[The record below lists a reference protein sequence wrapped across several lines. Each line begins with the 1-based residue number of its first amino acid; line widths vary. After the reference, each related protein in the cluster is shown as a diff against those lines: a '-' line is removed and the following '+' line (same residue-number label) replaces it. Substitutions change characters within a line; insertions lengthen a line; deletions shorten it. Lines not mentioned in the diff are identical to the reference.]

1 MQDFSEWPLPAKAL
15 AGLFAAVLVAALWS
29 ILASVVFLAGT
40 GLLAKHEGL
49 ILADWWLYLW
59 FYGINH
65 QPVVG
70 FWLKLSAGVVT
81 GVPLLLVAVGLLR
94 KGLPGSSRELHGVTQ
109 WERNGALRKEFR
121 ARFAGLYIGHT
132 GMGLYGRR
140 RYLRFGGPEHVA
152 CYAPTRSGKGVGL
165 VIPNCLLYEGSLV
178 CLDVKKENFAASAGI
193 RAKAGQ
199 KVFLFDPLAPDGRT
213 ARYNPLSYVRRGT
226 LDAFDDIQRISQM
239 LFPHSEGD
247 QAFWT
252 NSARSAFVGATSF
265 LAETPELPLTI
276 GEVLRLLS
284 RHDGAPYI
292 LKMVEARR
300 TAGNP
305 YSAATVNSLSDYL
318 SGSTDTVQGIRKTMT
333 ASLSLWFNPRV
344 DAATSESDFD
354 LRELRNSL
362 HAVYVGVSPDN
373 IERLRPL
380 LALFFQQL
388 VDLTVRTL
396 PQFDPKAKHQ
406 VLVLLDEFPLLG
418 PMPVL
423 ANAFAFVAG
432 YNMRLMLIMQSKAQ
446 LRDPAL
452 YGPDKAAA
460 MLDNCGVEV
469 VFGTKDLVLSKELSE
484 RLGYDTVD
492 GVSRSGPR
500 FWRPFRGK
508 NLNETESDQRR
519 ALLLPQEVMR
529 LKPRDAIVIR
539 PGMFPIKAKRIRYF
553 EDTFF
558 KRLLLDPPE
567 VTPIEVVQLMDQG
580 TVGPAP
586 ATPPAA
592 APAAV
597 AVTPAAPAPA
607 VAPATPAAASVPP
620 ATTTVVSA
628 TPVPNTAEPSADA
641 KGKAVKGK
649 GKAAT
654 ADADAKVPV
663 SSIEFVKLRYTT
675 PDFAF
680 ADVQLAG
687 VNLRGLR
694 VTRKD
699 GVVTIR
705 PPEQADGQGKPRP
718 LYTIRPE
725 WQDAIAARITELWE
739 HADDGEAKAAGSSE
753 IEAVYPAPAAAGVA
767 AAPAVPTPEVG
778 AEASPAPGLSPT
790 GADSSEEPAEV
801 AEVAASA
808 PVVEAPSLR
817 PFQSDGLIAGMMGVD
832 VDLSQFVMKDGKA
845 KFASILDGVPT
856 VESLN
861 RGRGIAA
868 E

>member
-1 MQDFSEWPLPAKAL
+1 MQDFSEWPPAAKAL
-15 AGLFAAVLVAALWS
+15 AGLFVLVLVAVLWN

-40 GLLAKHEGL
+40 GLLSKHEGIPL
-49 ILADWWLYLW
+49 LDWWRYW
-59 FYGINH
+59 SFYGWDKAG
-65 QPVVG
+65 VG
-70 FWLKLSAGVVT
+70 LWLKLSAGAAT
-81 GVPLLLVAVGLLR
+81 SLPLLFLVVGLLR
-94 KGLPGSSRELHGVTQ
+94 RGLPGSSRELHGATH
-109 WERNGALRKEFR
+109 WETDSALKKEFR

-132 GMGLYGRR
+132 GRGLFGRR

-165 VIPNCLLYEGSLV
+165 VIPNCLLYESSLV
-178 CLDVKKENFAASAGI
+178 CLDVKKENWAATAGI
-193 RAKAGQ
+193 RKQAGQ

-213 ARYNPLSYVRRGT
+213 ARYNPLTYVRRGT
-226 LDAFDDIQRISQM
+226 LDSFDDIQRISQM

-292 LKMVEARR
+292 LGMVQARR
-300 TAGNP
+300 DAGRP
-305 YSAATVNSLSDYL
+305 YSAATVGALSDYL
-318 SGSTDTVQGIRKTMT
+318 SGSADTVQGIRKTMT

-344 DAATSESDFD
+344 DAATAESDFD

-362 HAVYVGVSPDN
+362 HAIYVGVTPDN

-469 VFGTKDLVLSKELSE
+469 VFGTKDLALSKELSE

-500 FWRPFRGK
+500 FWRMFRGK
-508 NLNETESDQRR
+508 NLNQTESDQRR

-529 LKPRDAIVIR
+529 LRSRDSIVIR
-539 PGMFPIKAKRIRYF
+539 PGMFPIKAKRIRHY
-553 EDTFF
+553 EDRTFL
-558 KRLLLDPPE
+558 RLLCDPPAVE
-567 VTPIEVVQLMDQG
+567 PIEVVQLMDAG
-580 TVGPAP
+580 NTGPA
-586 ATPPAA
+586 
-592 APAAV
+592 
-597 AVTPAAPAPA
+597 PAAPAPA
-607 VAPATPAAASVPP
+607 SSPPPAPLPSPVPAPPASPASVTTAVSSAAPAAPAPPAKPARGKKAAAGSTQPAAVPASSV
-620 ATTTVVSA
+620 
-628 TPVPNTAEPSADA
+628 EM
-641 KGKAVKGK
+641 
-649 GKAAT
+649 
-654 ADADAKVPV
+654 
-663 SSIEFVKLRYTT
+663 VKLRRTGAGT
-675 PDFAF
+675 AF
-680 ADVQLAG
+680 ADVRLAG
-687 VNLRGLR
+687 VHLRGLR
-694 VTRKD
+694 VTRQD
-699 GVVTIR
+699 GALSLS
-705 PPEQADGQGKPRP
+705 PPEQTDGNGKSWP
-718 LYTIRPE
+718 LYSLQPGWPE
-725 WQDAIAARITELWE
+725 AILARISELWDQTE
-739 HADDGEAKAAGSSE
+739 DGGE
-753 IEAVYPAPAAAGVA
+753 
-767 AAPAVPTPEVG
+767 APAVIEDAGTVAAPVSASSPPS
-778 AEASPAPGLSPT
+778 SPAAETP
-790 GADSSEEPAEV
+790 PA
-801 AEVAASA
+801 
-808 PVVEAPSLR
+808 VEAPPMRS
-817 PFQSDGLIAGMMGVD
+817 FQADALLSGILDAEI
-832 VDLSQFVMKDGKA
+832 DLGQFGEADSKSVV
-845 KFASILDGVPT
+845 ASIIGATPT
-856 VESLN
+856 VASLN
-861 RGRGIAA
+861 RKGLAA

>member
-1 MQDFSEWPLPAKAL
+1 MQDFSEWPLAAKAL
-15 AGLFAAVLVAALWS
+15 AGLFAAVLVAVLWS
-29 ILASVVFLAGT
+29 VLASAVFLAGT
-40 GLLAKHEGL
+40 GLLAKHTGL

-70 FWLKLSAGVVT
+70 FWLKVSAGVAT
-81 GVPLLLVAVGLLR
+81 AIPLLLGIAVLLR
-94 KGLPGSSRELHGVTQ
+94 KGLPGSSCDLHGDTR
-109 WERNGALRKEFR
+109 WEKERALKKEFR
-121 ARFAGLYIGHT
+121 ARFAGLYIGYT
-132 GMGLYGRR
+132 GRR

-193 RAKAGQ
+193 RKKAGQ
-199 KVFLFDPLAPDGRT
+199 KVFLFDPLAPDGAT

-265 LAETPELPLTI
+265 LAETPEMPLTI

-284 RHDGAPYI
+284 RHDGAPHI
-292 LKMVEARR
+292 LGMIEARR
-300 TAGNP
+300 TAGKP

-344 DAATSESDFD
+344 DAATAESDFD

-362 HAVYVGVSPDN
+362 HAIYVGVTPDN

-484 RLGYDTVD
+484 RLGYDTVE

-500 FWRPFRGK
+500 FWRLFRGK

-539 PGMFPIKAKRIRYF
+539 PGMYPIKCKRIRYF
-553 EDTFF
+553 EDPFF
-558 KRLLLDPPE
+558 KRLLCNPPE
-567 VTPIEVVQLMDQG
+567 IKKIEVVQQMDQG
-580 TVGPAP
+580 TVGAAA
-586 ATPPAA
+586 ATPPVTPSVATPVTA
-592 APAAV
+592 VTAPAASV
-597 AVTPAAPAPA
+597 STA
-607 VAPATPAAASVPP
+607 ATPISVPSVAIAVVPPVPVVASV
-620 ATTTVVSA
+620 TT
-628 TPVPNTAEPSADA
+628 
-641 KGKAVKGK
+641 
-649 GKAAT
+649 
-654 ADADAKVPV
+654 
-663 SSIEFVKLRYTT
+663 
-675 PDFAF
+675 
-680 ADVQLAG
+680 
-687 VNLRGLR
+687 
-694 VTRKD
+694 
-699 GVVTIR
+699 
-705 PPEQADGQGKPRP
+705 
-718 LYTIRPE
+718 
-725 WQDAIAARITELWE
+725 
-739 HADDGEAKAAGSSE
+739 
-753 IEAVYPAPAAAGVA
+753 
-767 AAPAVPTPEVG
+767 APAVPVPEVE
-778 AEASPAPGLSPT
+778 AEAILAPAQIPVEITSPQ
-790 GADSSEEPAEV
+790 EPAEV
-801 AEVAASA
+801 MTAAPEPITEA
-808 PVVEAPSLR
+808 PVFHA
-817 PFQSDGLIAGMMGVD
+817 FQSDGLIAGLMGVD
-832 VDLSQFVMKDGKA
+832 VDLGQFAMKDGKE
-845 KFASILDGVPT
+845 KFAAILDGVPT

-861 RGRGIAA
+861 RGKRVAA

>member
-1 MQDFSEWPLPAKAL
+1 MQDFSEWPLAAKAL

-29 ILASVVFLAGT
+29 VLASAVFLAGT
-40 GLLAKHEGL
+40 GLLAKHTGL

-70 FWLKLSAGVVT
+70 FWLKVSAGVAT
-81 GVPLLLVAVGLLR
+81 AIPLLLGIAVLLR
-94 KGLPGSSRELHGVTQ
+94 KGLPGSSRDLHGDTR
-109 WERNGALRKEFR
+109 WEKEGALKKEFR
-121 ARFAGLYIGHT
+121 ARFAGLYIGYT
-132 GMGLYGRR
+132 GRR
-140 RYLRFGGPEHVA
+140 HYLRFGGPEHVA

-193 RAKAGQ
+193 RQKAGQ
-199 KVFLFDPLAPDGRT
+199 KVFLFDPLAPDGAT

-265 LAETPELPLTI
+265 LAETPEMPLTI

-284 RHDGAPYI
+284 RHDGSSYLLSTI
-292 LKMVEARR
+292 EARR
-300 TAGNP
+300 TAGKP
-305 YSAATVNSLSDYL
+305 YSAATVGALSDYL

-333 ASLSLWFNPRV
+333 ASLALWFNPRI
-344 DAATSESDFD
+344 DAATAESDFD

-362 HAVYVGVSPDN
+362 HAIYVGVTPDN

-469 VFGTKDLVLSKELSE
+469 VFGTKDLALSKELSE
-484 RLGYDTVD
+484 RLGYDTVE

-500 FWRPFRGK
+500 FWRLFRGK

-539 PGMFPIKAKRIRYF
+539 PGMYPIKCKRIRYF
-553 EDTFF
+553 EDRTF
-558 KRLLLDPPE
+558 KRLLCKPP
-567 VTPIEVVQLMDQG
+567 TIKAIEVVQRMDQG
-580 TVGPAP
+580 NAGPVPTASAPPVPASAPP
-586 ATPPAA
+586 ATPVAASSPSIPAPAA
-592 APAAV
+592 APVEEAAAKPAKGRGKKPAAISVPTAAV
-597 AVTPAAPAPA
+597 PVP
-607 VAPATPAAASVPP
+607 ASV
-620 ATTTVVSA
+620 
-628 TPVPNTAEPSADA
+628 
-641 KGKAVKGK
+641 
-649 GKAAT
+649 
-654 ADADAKVPV
+654 
-663 SSIEFVKLRYTT
+663 IELVKLRRTGE
-675 PDFAF
+675 DFAF
-680 ADVQLAG
+680 ADVRLAG
-687 VNLRGLR
+687 VNLRGLQ
-694 VTRKD
+694 VARKD
-699 GVVTIR
+699 GTLSIR
-705 PPEQADGQGKPRP
+705 PPEQTDEQSEARP
-718 LYTIRPE
+718 LYDLQPGWPE
-725 WQDAIAARITELWE
+725 AILARIAELWDQTE
-739 HADDGEAKAAGSSE
+739 DGERASADTQPNGTAPAVAPENPLAATPSTE
-753 IEAVYPAPAAAGVA
+753 PAPVADAEAPRAMRSFQADALLAGVLGADVDLGQYGEADSKNIVASIIGAAPTVASLNRKGVA
-767 AAPAVPTPEVG
+767 AE
-778 AEASPAPGLSPT
+778 
-790 GADSSEEPAEV
+790 
-801 AEVAASA
+801 
-808 PVVEAPSLR
+808 
-817 PFQSDGLIAGMMGVD
+817 
-832 VDLSQFVMKDGKA
+832 
-845 KFASILDGVPT
+845 
-856 VESLN
+856 
-861 RGRGIAA
+861 
-868 E
+868 